1 MQQPADYVCR
11 VKRPYLVV
19 HDYGMGGLWAYV
31 WAETPEDVEGTFEAE
46 VVYEPPDWLL
56 GHKPGVVTLDI
67 DDPPP
72 DWLPLR

>member
-1 MQQPADYVCR
+1 MKAPTSASTTT
-11 VKRPYLVV
+11 
-19 HDYGMGGLWAYV
+19 GWGGLWAYV

>member
-1 MQQPADYVCR
+1 M
-11 VKRPYLVV
+11 KGPYLVV
-19 HDYGMGGLWAYV
+19 HDYGMGRPVGLRLGGDARGRG
-31 WAETPEDVEGTFEAE
+31 GTFEAE